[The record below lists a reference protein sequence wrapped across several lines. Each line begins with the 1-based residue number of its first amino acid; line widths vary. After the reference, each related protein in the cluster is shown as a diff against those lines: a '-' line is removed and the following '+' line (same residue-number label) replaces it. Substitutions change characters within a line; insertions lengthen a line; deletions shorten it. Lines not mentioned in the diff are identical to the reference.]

1 MDKTY
6 DVIVVGAGFAG
17 LASAS
22 AAAAHG
28 LRVAVIDRQSRA
40 GARVRTTGILVKEA
54 AELAPVPGN
63 LTRTIRRVRLYA
75 PDLRHFD
82 LVSPGYYFL
91 VTQTAGLMSWYARR
105 AQAAGVE
112 LIWKHAFIGAR
123 REPGSITLDGGNLRS
138 RYLIGADGPR
148 SAVARQFQLGRNRR
162 YLVGAE
168 AEFVGVRGVD
178 ECLHVFIDS
187 RLAPGYI
194 GWVVPNLGGVTQ
206 VGLACR
212 AQVRPQLGGFVKK
225 VARVFDF
232 TDARII
238 GRRGGP
244 IPVGGRVAPFA
255 GERVLLTG
263 DAAGL
268 VSPLTAGG
276 IHTALHHG
284 RLAGRA
290 VARYL
295 DGEIADPGAVLVRE
309 YPNFLWKGLMRRA
322 ADRGI
327 PDPLVNTILGLKPV
341 RRVARL
347 VFFHNRGLASVEAWR
362 ELFRGEESA

>member
-1 MDKTY
+1 MDKSY

-17 LASAS
+17 LAGAR
-22 AAAAHG
+22 AAANHG
-28 LRVAVIDRQSRA
+28 LRVAVIDRQSGPGGRL
-40 GARVRTTGILVKEA
+40 RTSGILVKEA
-54 AELAPVPGN
+54 AEMAPVPAN
-63 LTRTIRRVRLYA
+63 LTREIRRIRLYA

-82 LVSPGYYFL
+82 LASPGYYFL
-91 VTQTAGLMSWYARR
+91 VTRTAGLMGWYARR

-112 LIWKHAFIGAR
+112 IIWKRAFTGAR
-123 REPGSITLDGGNLRS
+123 RDAGSITLDGGDLRS
-138 RYLIGADGPR
+138 RYLIGADGAR

-162 YLVGAE
+162 YLVGSE
-168 AEFVGVRGVD
+168 AEFAGVRGVD
-178 ECLHVFIDS
+178 ECLHVFVDN

-212 AQVRPQLGGFVKK
+212 TPTRPRLAAFVSKA
-225 VARVFDF
+225 ARIFDF
-232 TDARII
+232 TEARLV

-255 GERVLLTG
+255 GKLVVLTG

-284 RLAGRA
+284 SLAGRA

-295 DGEIADPGAVLVRE
+295 DGEIADPGAVLARQ
-309 YPNFLWKGLMRRA
+309 YPNFLCKGLMRRA
-322 ADRGI
+322 ADRGL
-327 PDPLVNTILGLKPV
+327 PDPLANMVLGLAPV
-341 RRVARL
+341 RRIARL

-362 ELFRGEESA
+362 ELFRREERA